1 MTVISLFEKWQT
13 THEHFNN
20 ETDALQELWI
30 ILLSA
35 RYSYRKEV
43 LNDGKK
49 LDRFVEDFACSH
61 RHVNCDKARCRNVHE
76 KNHNIARRILTERGD
91 LAQHLFN
98 SENFTLKNCIK
109 MKHVFDTTDAPP
121 PNTVLSNTEVSETKP
136 PLSFG
141 YHLSLKQMV
150 RIADCANANHL
161 FCVSVAT
168 VEDIRALLERRNGYQ
183 ITVEN
188 IRSVTILFDTLLE
201 NGMIGWNWKAAMAR
215 GGHLLSK
222 KTGKP
227 ISATTLS
234 SALSEIKN
242 RPTPVSKR
250 IVDEIREIAI
260 MRDDNEAE

>member
-1 MTVISLFEKWQT
+1 
-13 THEHFNN
+13 
-20 ETDALQELWI
+20 
-30 ILLSA
+30 
-35 RYSYRKEV
+35 
-43 LNDGKK
+43 
-49 LDRFVEDFACSH
+49 
-61 RHVNCDKARCRNVHE
+61 
-76 KNHNIARRILTERGD
+76 
-91 LAQHLFN
+91 
-98 SENFTLKNCIK
+98 

-260 MRDDNEAE
+260 MLDDNEAE

>member
-13 THEHFNN
+13 THEHFGN
-20 ETDALQELWI
+20 ETDALQELWA

-43 LNDGKK
+43 LDGGKK
-49 LDRFVEDFACSH
+49 HNRFVEDFACSH
-61 RHVNCDKARCRNVHE
+61 MHVNCDKARCKNVHE
-76 KNHNIARRILTERGD
+76 KNHNIAKRILAERGD
-91 LAQHLFN
+91 LAQYLFN
-98 SENFTLKNCIK
+98 CENFTLEDCIK
-109 MKHVFDTTDAPP
+109 MKHIFDTTDAPP
-121 PNTVLSNTEVSETKP
+121 PNTASPYTEVSETKP

-161 FCVSVAT
+161 FCVSVTT
-168 VEDIRALLERRNGYQ
+168 VEDIRVLLECRNGYR

-188 IRSVTILFDTLLE
+188 IRNVAILFDTLLE

-215 GGHLLSK
+215 GGHLVSK

-234 SALSEIKN
+234 SALSEIKK
-242 RPTPVSKR
+242 RPTPASKR
-250 IVDEIREIAI
+250 IVGEIREIA
-260 MRDDNEAE
+260 MMVDDNEE

>member
-13 THEHFNN
+13 THEHFWN
-20 ETDALQELWI
+20 ETDALHELWV

-43 LNDGKK
+43 LNGGKK
-49 LDRFVEDFACSH
+49 HHRFVEDFACSH
-61 RHVNCDKARCRNVHE
+61 RHVNCDKARCKNVHE

-98 SENFTLKNCIK
+98 CENFTLEDCIK

-121 PNTVLSNTEVSETKP
+121 PNTASSTNTEVSETKS

-150 RIADCANANHL
+150 RIADCANTNHL
-161 FCVSVAT
+161 FCVSVT
-168 VEDIRALLERRNGYQ
+168 TEDIRALTECRIGYRV
-183 ITVEN
+183 TMEN
-188 IRSVTILFDTLLE
+188 IRNVAILFDTLLE
-201 NGMIGWNWKAAMAR
+201 NGMIGWNWKSAMAN

-234 SALSEIKN
+234 SALSEIKK

-250 IVDEIREIAI
+250 IVDEIREIA
-260 MRDDNEAE
+260 MR

>member
-1 MTVISLFEKWQT
+1 MHGHFE
-13 THEHFNN
+13 N
-20 ETDALQELWI
+20 ETDALHELWVM
-30 ILLSA
+30 LLSA

-43 LNDGKK
+43 LDGGKK
-49 LDRFVEDFACSH
+49 HDRFVEDFTCSH
-61 RHVNCDKARCRNVHE
+61 RHVNCDKARCKNVHE
-76 KNHNIARRILTERGD
+76 KNHNIARRILAERSD
-91 LAQHLFN
+91 LAQQLFN
-98 SENFTLKNCIK
+98 CEKFTLEDCIK

-121 PNTVLSNTEVSETKP
+121 PNTASPHTEVSETKST
-136 PLSFG
+136 LSFG

-161 FCVSVAT
+161 FCVSVT
-168 VEDIRALLERRNGYQ
+168 IVEDIRALLERRNGYR

-188 IRSVTILFDTLLE
+188 IRSVAILFDTLLE
-201 NGMIGWNWKAAMAR
+201 NGMIGWNWKTAVAR

-234 SALSEIKN
+234 SALSEIKK

-250 IVDEIREIAI
+250 IVCELREISI
-260 MRDDNEAE
+260 MVDDNETE

>member
-13 THEHFNN
+13 THEHFEN
-20 ETDALQELWI
+20 ETDALHELWI

-43 LNDGKK
+43 LNGGKK
-49 LDRFVEDFACSH
+49 HHRFVEDFACSH
-61 RHVNCDKARCRNVHE
+61 KHVNCNKASCRNAHE
-76 KNHNIARRILTERGD
+76 KNHNIANRILMERGD
-91 LAQHLFN
+91 LAQHLFD
-98 SENFTLKNCIK
+98 SEEFTLEDCIK

-121 PNTVLSNTEVSETKP
+121 PNTVSFNTEVSETKP

-150 RIADCANANHL
+150 RIADCANVNHL
-161 FCVSVAT
+161 FCVSVTA
-168 VEDIRALLERRNGYQ
+168 VEDIRALLECSNGYR

-188 IRSVTILFDTLLE
+188 IRNVAILFDTLLE
-201 NGMIGWNWKAAMAR
+201 NGMIDWNWKAAMAR

-222 KTGKP
+222 NTGKP

-234 SALSEIKN
+234 SALSEIKK

-250 IVDEIREIAI
+250 IVDDIREIA
-260 MRDDNEAE
+260 MMVDDNEAE